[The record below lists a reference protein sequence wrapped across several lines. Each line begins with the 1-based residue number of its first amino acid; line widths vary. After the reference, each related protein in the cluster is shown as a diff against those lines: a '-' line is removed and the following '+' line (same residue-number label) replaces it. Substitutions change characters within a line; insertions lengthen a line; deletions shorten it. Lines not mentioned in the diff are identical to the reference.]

1 MNSGN
6 SNTSDIQRLL
16 LNLSDKINFKKSN
29 KCVALSLFRVFY
41 AWNHIKKSHKNN
53 KLEISVPKWIEHF
66 ELPDGSNF
74 VLFYMLYYLLYYHDY
89 FEYIIKKHG
98 KLIDNPPL
106 RIYVNKIGLHLKLK
120 QGIVSN
126 F

>member
-1 MNSGN
+1 MIAFQG
-6 SNTSDIQRLL
+6 
-16 LNLSDKINFKKSN
+16 F
-29 KCVALSLFRVFY
+29 FY

-66 ELPDGSNF
+66 ELPDESNF
-74 VLFYMLYYLLYYHDY
+74 VLFCILYYFQDY

-106 RIYVNKIGLHLKLK
+106 IIYVNKIGLHLKLK
-120 QGIVSN
+120 QGIFSN

>member
-1 MNSGN
+1 M
-6 SNTSDIQRLL
+6 LL
-16 LNLSDKINFKKSN
+16 YRFLGF
-29 KCVALSLFRVFY
+29 FY